1 MTNQRHGRKLLG
13 VLFSLLVVVG
23 CRPSLEASPTPGPSS
38 IAGDLM
44 PEQAMSVGI
53 HLPGTAGAMYS
64 SIVALNAS
72 GSLAAANVTVS
83 GEPFA
88 GEDQSFI
95 GAGRTDAV
103 DLFVA
108 ESAAALISNAAGNDL
123 VLLASLQRTQSWRLL
138 TLASGDIQ
146 GLDQLQGTT
155 VYVDGLVGDELPLL
169 IALNEAGVESTS
181 VSFVYAEDPGAPFD
195 SASLLDGAVS
205 AAFVHTFDGYV
216 RLAQAFDPNTGGSV
230 GESFYRELPVAS
242 LGAGL
247 GIWASAAS
255 IESDDAKIAVAA
267 TLVGLAQSMAQC
279 RDDVEAC
286 AALVADSGL
295 TDLGIEAVAWGLNAL
310 NASLWPNPQGL
321 FEIDRATLQE
331 EVDAAVAVGLITTV
345 SVDSFVNDEILTM
358 ASQYWPAGV
367 DRNGSSWVP
376 LELVIP

>member
-1 MTNQRHGRKLLG
+1 MTNQRHTRNLSAM
-13 VLFSLLVVVG
+13 VLSLLVVIG
-23 CRPSLEASPTPGPSS
+23 CRPPLYASPTPTPSS
-38 IAGDLM
+38 IAGNLI
-44 PEQAMSVGI
+44 PGQAMSVGI
-53 HLPGTAGAMYS
+53 HFPGSAGAIYS

-72 GSLAAANVTVS
+72 GSLSAANVTVS

-95 GAGRTDAV
+95 GAERAEAV
-103 DLFVA
+103 DLFIA
-108 ESAAALISNAAGNDL
+108 ESAVALTSNAAGNDL

-138 TLASGDIQ
+138 TLASGEIQ

-155 VYVDGLVGDELPLL
+155 VYVDGLIGDELPLL
-169 IALNEAGVESTS
+169 IALNEAGVASTS
-181 VSFVYAEDPGAPFD
+181 VSLVYAEDPGASFD
-195 SASLLDGAVS
+195 STLLLDGSVA
-205 AAFVHTFDGYV
+205 AAFVRTFDGYL

-230 GESFYRELPVAS
+230 GESFYRELPVAP

-247 GIWASAAS
+247 GIWARAAS
-255 IESDDAKIAVAA
+255 IQSDDAKIAVAA
-267 TLVGLAQSMAQC
+267 TLVGLTQSMAQC

-295 TDLGIEAVAWGLNAL
+295 TDLGIEAVAWGLNAV
-310 NASLWPNPQGL
+310 NASLWPNQQGL
-321 FEIDRATLQE
+321 FEIDRATLQAE
-331 EVDAAVAVGLITTV
+331 IDAAVAVGLITTV
-345 SVDSFVNDEILTM
+345 SIDSFINDEILTM